1 MKNRT
6 RVVRQMRL
14 SVRIQQLTG
23 EIEKL
28 VPDVKASLGN
38 GHSRFLASASKS
50 LERAATAVRALADHA
65 PPSRLVEGD
74 FMAALE
80 GTSSLMSLLGSRV
93 VLARTG
99 SEIPRRPSAGAQALA
114 LLLEDP
120 KRTYEAAEIA
130 ERLDCSVPIAR
141 TTLNRLVQSGHATR
155 AAAGRFRAKAR

>member
-50 LERAATAVRALADHA
+50 LERAATAVRELVDRA
-65 PPSRLVEGD
+65 PPGRLVEGD
-74 FMAALE
+74 FTAALE

-93 VLARTG
+93 VLAQTG
-99 SEIPRRPSAGAQALA
+99 SETPRRPSAGAQALA

-120 KRTYEAAEIA
+120 KRTHEAAEIA
-130 ERLDCSVPIAR
+130 KRLDCSVPIPR
-141 TTLNRLVQSGHATR
+141 PPLHPLLQTR
-155 AAAGRFRAKAR
+155 PP